1 MTEVRNHR
9 VLRVDLASGKL
20 VTVAGN
26 GRKGYSGDGG
36 PATEAS
42 LNEPYEVRFDRDRN
56 MYFVEMQNHII
67 RRVDAKTGVISTLAG
82 TGNPVLAATADRRR
96 RLNSSSRIASR

>member
-26 GRKGYSGDGG
+26 GRKGDGV
-36 PATEAS
+36 T
-42 LNEPYEVRFDRDRN
+42 
-56 MYFVEMQNHII
+56 
-67 RRVDAKTGVISTLAG
+67 
-82 TGNPVLAATADRRR
+82 AARRR
-96 RLNSSSRIASR
+96 RRA